1 MNRLLASA
9 PDTVLRVLAELE
21 GLPDDATGA
30 LAYGPESQLSGVV
43 LLEQGRVCWA
53 ASQGLRRRLTELLR
67 QRCDPPL
74 TASELENLVQ
84 VCHQRGAP
92 VGETLVA
99 AGHLAPAALR
109 NALLQHTTESLA
121 ASTTWPASPRWVP
134 HRSRGYL
141 SAYTFHPVE
150 ILTYASTLEHGES
163 LVTVAHEQLELV
175 HGEWTAAVFD
185 RPGETLLACRLC
197 PRARDELRALRAAGA
212 WAARNL
218 LDFGQRSE
226 IVKFAFDGRGGTWVG
241 WRDAGFT
248 TLAHCRDRDEF
259 STLMRGLQRLGWSAA
274 VRSSEPLHAEH
285 AASL

>member
-1 MNRLLASA
+1 MRELLASA

-30 LAYGPESQLSGVV
+30 LAYGPEGQLSGVV

-53 ASQGLRRRLTELLR
+53 ASQGLRRRLTDLLR
-67 QRCDPPL
+67 QRCAPPL
-74 TASELENLVQ
+74 TEGEVESLVQ
-84 VCHQRGAP
+84 VCRQRGTP

-121 ASTTWPASPRWVP
+121 ASSAWPTEPRWVP
-134 HRSRGYL
+134 HRARGYL

-150 ILTYASTLEHGES
+150 ILTWASTLEHGEA
-163 LVTVAHEQLELV
+163 LVTTAYERLELV

-197 PRARDELRALRAAGA
+197 PGARAELQSLRQAGA

-226 IVKFAFDGRGGTWVG
+226 VVKFAFDGRGGTWVG
-241 WRDAGFT
+241 WRDGGFT
-248 TLAHCRDRDEF
+248 TLAHCRHRDEF
-259 STLMRGLQRLGWSAA
+259 STLMRGLQRLGWTSA
-274 VRSSEPLHAEH
+274 VHSSEPLHAAQ
-285 AASL
+285 AAAP